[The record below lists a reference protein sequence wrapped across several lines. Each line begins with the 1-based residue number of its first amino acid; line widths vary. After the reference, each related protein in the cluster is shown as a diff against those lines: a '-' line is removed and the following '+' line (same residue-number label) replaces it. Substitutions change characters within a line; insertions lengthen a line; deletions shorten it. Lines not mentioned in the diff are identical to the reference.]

1 MHNVWWDIC
10 QSRFTFICQLSLYY
24 LNTLD
29 IHVQNFR
36 FVCWNLDCIGILSI
50 CLCSITMVII
60 KSWGHI
66 HKCRHESFYIQER
79 RITRNYR
86 WFAHLH
92 IQNGVSK
99 RIWILAYSWTGN
111 FLLAWAGQFS
121 GIKNHTMHRFDQ
133 YLKILQLYHEN
144 SRFPPSFKFWS
155 VSAIQKHWE
164 EMKKCILHGFQDLK
178 ALFL

>member
-1 MHNVWWDIC
+1 LRELKGIIVWHK
-10 QSRFTFICQLSLYY
+10 FVVNCQLGTDIYKQCIMFDEIVVSLVLLLFVNWAYIS

-66 HKCRHESFYIQER
+66 YKCRHESFYIQVR

-99 RIWILAYSWTGN
+99 RIWILTYSWTGN

-133 YLKILQLYHEN
+133 YLKYYSCTMKTQGSH
-144 SRFPPSFKFWS
+144 P
-155 VSAIQKHWE
+155 VSNFEA
-164 EMKKCILHGFQDLK
+164 
-178 ALFL
+178 